1 MAGWMAGWDRWM
13 DGWLDG
19 YVGGNGRINRYRCIC
34 IWEDRGMFERTD
46 GWMDGRGV
54 ENGWIV
60 GWMDDGWLD
69 R

>member
-1 MAGWMAGWDRWM
+1 MA
-13 DGWLDG
+13 GWLDG
-19 YVGGNGRINRYRCIC
+19 YVGGNGRINRYRC

-54 ENGWIV
+54 ENGWID